1 MAKSKRSHETNCRKL
16 GETME
21 NTNNIIINSRLI
33 KDGQGLAHKAIAVS
47 VESMKRLD
55 NDNKKEKINQI
66 NNIGLSQD
74 TENQIVQGDKSNF
87 VKTDSILPEPVMEK
101 INVELTP
108 SFNIP
113 ELKEPVEPTAENEQT
128 NQDNL
133 AFIPKIEEPLYQPVN
148 NDTINII
155 MPTDNNTQNTVLNP
169 FDIAENNLYKE
180 SAKTN
185 NGMLNMPQN
194 NMVNEVKPGIISDT
208 TGFLSEENNGNN
220 LEQTQIM
227 PQFIQPPVES
237 VETKPVQIEQISPV
251 AGSVNELMQNNNEES
266 IDLEE
271 KLDSILKRS
280 KALEDAT
287 RNLSEDIEIV
297 RKIMESDKIRKNEF
311 FSSLENNTYSQ
322 DDNHSISL

>member
-1 MAKSKRSHETNCRKL
+1 
-16 GETME
+16 
-21 NTNNIIINSRLI
+21 
-33 KDGQGLAHKAIAVS
+33 
-47 VESMKRLD
+47 
-55 NDNKKEKINQI
+55 
-66 NNIGLSQD
+66 
-74 TENQIVQGDKSNF
+74 
-87 VKTDSILPEPVMEK
+87 
-101 INVELTP
+101 
-108 SFNIP
+108 
-113 ELKEPVEPTAENEQT
+113 
-128 NQDNL
+128 
-133 AFIPKIEEPLYQPVN
+133 
-148 NDTINII
+148 

-180 SAKTN
+180 SAITN